1 MRSSGKGTV
10 RAFRLSFAD
19 ESGRL
24 ACETVVGVRADA
36 ELDHLELH
44 EDIVAGYHGRALASV
59 AAEIAPWLELSLRRE
74 EAIVR
79 ALRERHARLS
89 AGLLQPGLFDRR
101 AERAAAAQAARVDEA
116 MVKSRV
122 RLDALE
128 WLRRLRCGER
138 RLLFEIRFRP

>member
-1 MRSSGKGTV
+1 V
-10 RAFRLSFAD
+10 
-19 ESGRL
+19 
-24 ACETVVGVRADA
+24 
-36 ELDHLELH
+36 
-44 EDIVAGYHGRALASV
+44 LASV
-59 AAEIAPWLELSLRRE
+59 AAAITPWLELSLRRE

-79 ALRERHARLS
+79 ALRESHARLS

-116 MVKSRV
+116 VVKSRV

-128 WLRRLRCGER
+128 RLRRLRCGER